1 MASTGTYGTRIP
13 SNVNNDDI
21 EIYFTYRPTMSS
33 TDDVNLEYK
42 KLSSNILTKARR
54 ETVNQEADNILEG
67 MYNLQLPLMYFNKKG
82 FYNIYI
88 KPKEIKAIINDVG
101 VLTTFPDVRGIVID
115 TASIASEDQY
125 KFTTNNGLVG
135 YRIIYL
141 DPQSGARQD
150 YNRIVTSNNRCEP
163 QTQSLNKSN
172 QKMIAYRYNES
183 STLTFITMT
192 PSTASSFKSNAN
204 PFIGQVSQQVLFVN
218 TSFEPVMI
226 ELELV
231 DHD

>member
-88 KPKEIKAIINDVG
+88 KPKEIKNG
-101 VLTTFPDVRGIVID
+101 QIVC
-115 TASIASEDQY
+115 
-125 KFTTNNGLVG
+125 K
-135 YRIIYL
+135 
-141 DPQSGARQD
+141 
-150 YNRIVTSNNRCEP
+150 
-163 QTQSLNKSN
+163 
-172 QKMIAYRYNES
+172 
-183 STLTFITMT
+183 
-192 PSTASSFKSNAN
+192 
-204 PFIGQVSQQVLFVN
+204 
-218 TSFEPVMI
+218 
-226 ELELV
+226 
-231 DHD
+231 